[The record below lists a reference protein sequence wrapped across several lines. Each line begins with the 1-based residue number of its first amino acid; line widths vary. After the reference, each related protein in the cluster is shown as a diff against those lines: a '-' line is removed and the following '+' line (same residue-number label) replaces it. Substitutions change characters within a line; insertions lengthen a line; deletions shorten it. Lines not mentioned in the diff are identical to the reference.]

1 MTETGFRSRCIRTHP
16 SSTCLLRRLAFLPVC
31 FFILRP
37 CFRGFAN
44 SRITETHSILHHFRR
59 GSKQKVPKN
68 FFLRRLLSPRIQ
80 RDRQEARRVGNECD
94 STCRSRL
101 SPDNYKKNTKDTKI
115 CI

>member
-31 FFILRP
+31 FFVLRH

-59 GSKQKVPKN
+59 GSQQNVPKN
-68 FFLRRLLSPRIQ
+68 FFLRRLLSPRPQ
-80 RDRQEARRVGNECD
+80 RVELTADRKSTRRNY
-94 STCRSRL
+94 SRQCA
-101 SPDNYKKNTKDTKI
+101 TR
-115 CI
+115 